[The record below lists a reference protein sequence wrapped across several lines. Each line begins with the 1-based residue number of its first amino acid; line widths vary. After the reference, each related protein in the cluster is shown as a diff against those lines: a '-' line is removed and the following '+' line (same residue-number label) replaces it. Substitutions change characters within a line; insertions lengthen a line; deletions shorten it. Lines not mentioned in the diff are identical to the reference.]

1 MGGDG
6 DGNEDILTLYVR
18 SGFDGKKYGACP
30 ACQRVFMVLM
40 MRAAGGAP
48 GTQFLVATVPPG
60 RPPLEFKRHGLRNL
74 PAVISCGEGLDT
86 VEEIID
92 FIAVKPDTATHA
104 NNVTDTV
111 ATDFFSKFCFFIK
124 SMSRDSRALEARLEA
139 ALSRLDQLLASLPS
153 TSPFLAGPDLGQLD
167 CELLPKLHHVR
178 VAASVLRGY
187 HIPAS
192 LSSVWRY
199 LHHGYNHPV
208 FRRACPPDQ
217 EIVLHWADRP
227 DTPSI
232 SLDNHSML
240 TREIPKFSFDIPA
253 VAVPVNIDC

>member
-1 MGGDG
+1 
-6 DGNEDILTLYVR
+6 
-18 SGFDGKKYGACP
+18 
-30 ACQRVFMVLM
+30 M

-104 NNVTDTV
+104 NNRADTV

-124 SMSRDSRALEARLEA
+124 VTTGCLNIFSGHKKIFQSMSRDSRALEARLEA

-153 TSPFLAGPDLGQLD
+153 NSPFLAGPDLGQLD
-167 CELLPKLHHVR
+167 CELLPKVK
-178 VAASVLRGY
+178 
-187 HIPAS
+187 IFFS
-192 LSSVWRY
+192 LKQIFFQLS
-199 LHHGYNHPV
+199 N
-208 FRRACPPDQ
+208 Q
-217 EIVLHWADRP
+217 
-227 DTPSI
+227 
-232 SLDNHSML
+232 
-240 TREIPKFSFDIPA
+240 
-253 VAVPVNIDC
+253 

>member
-1 MGGDG
+1 
-6 DGNEDILTLYVR
+6 
-18 SGFDGKKYGACP
+18 
-30 ACQRVFMVLM
+30 M

-92 FIAVKPDTATHA
+92 FIAVKPDTATQA
-104 NNVTDTV
+104 NNVADTV

-124 SMSRDSRALEARLEA
+124 VTTGCLNIFVNTKIFQSMSRDSRALEARLEA

-167 CELLPKLHHVR
+167 CELLPKVKIFFTLIINKYV
-178 VAASVLRGY
+178 
-187 HIPAS
+187 
-192 LSSVWRY
+192 
-199 LHHGYNHPV
+199 
-208 FRRACPPDQ
+208 
-217 EIVLHWADRP
+217 
-227 DTPSI
+227 
-232 SLDNHSML
+232 
-240 TREIPKFSFDIPA
+240 FSFQISNKIFCSCTTCGWRPPSSAVTTSRPRCPRCGATCTMATTTPCSGEPA
-253 VAVPVNIDC
+253 RPTRSIF

>member
-1 MGGDG
+1 
-6 DGNEDILTLYVR
+6 
-18 SGFDGKKYGACP
+18 
-30 ACQRVFMVLM
+30 M

-104 NNVTDTV
+104 NNIADTV

-124 SMSRDSRALEARLEA
+124 VTTSCLNILVSTKIFQSMSRDSRVLEARLEA

-167 CELLPKLHHVR
+167 CELLPKVK
-178 VAASVLRGY
+178 
-187 HIPAS
+187 I
-192 LSSVWRY
+192 
-199 LHHGYNHPV
+199 
-208 FRRACPPDQ
+208 FF
-217 EIVLHWADRP
+217 I
-227 DTPSI
+227 
-232 SLDNHSML
+232 
-240 TREIPKFSFDIPA
+240 
-253 VAVPVNIDC
+253 